1 MSDRQ
6 AQLFQRHLETR
17 QSQADQ
23 VLSELGYDALLIH
36 SGRSDLRFLD
46 DQGPAFRA
54 NAPFVSWVPQ
64 PFAED
69 SLLEVRVGQK
79 PRLWFCQPDD
89 FWHVPPDPPAEWWAD
104 RFDVRICRSAE
115 DWKTCF
121 SQERACAV
129 IGRSGDLEGVLGN
142 GDLNPAALMQY
153 LHEARTRKT
162 EWEVHC
168 IREANRIGARAHRAA
183 ASCFET
189 GASEL
194 EIHLTYLAA
203 AGFDQDQL
211 PYNSIVC
218 LNEHAA
224 VLHYQHRSARKPETM
239 HSFLIDAGAQCHGYA
254 SDITRTWAADQSS
267 DFAELIKA
275 MDQAQQH
282 LVAQARAGQSFVDLH
297 RETQLAVAGVLEQAD
312 LVKMSPQDMVESGV
326 SGYFMPHGLGHFLGV
341 QVHDVAGLVSS
352 RGEPLPPPQQYP
364 ALRLTRV
371 LEADNVVT
379 IEPGLYF
386 IPTLLERLEASPE
399 GRQVDWSRVES
410 LRCFGGIRIED
421 NIRITNDEP
430 ENFTRQAWDG

>member
-239 HSFLIDAGAQCHGYA
+239 HSFLIDA
-254 SDITRTWAADQSS
+254 
-267 DFAELIKA
+267 
-275 MDQAQQH
+275 
-282 LVAQARAGQSFVDLH
+282 
-297 RETQLAVAGVLEQAD
+297 
-312 LVKMSPQDMVESGV
+312 
-326 SGYFMPHGLGHFLGV
+326 
-341 QVHDVAGLVSS
+341 
-352 RGEPLPPPQQYP
+352 
-364 ALRLTRV
+364 
-371 LEADNVVT
+371 
-379 IEPGLYF
+379 
-386 IPTLLERLEASPE
+386 
-399 GRQVDWSRVES
+399 
-410 LRCFGGIRIED
+410 
-421 NIRITNDEP
+421 
-430 ENFTRQAWDG
+430 